1 MSNQFSNPATYG
13 DYKISSF
20 SKEMKLDSFPNS
32 ILVAPFDGVVV
43 PNKKR
48 NCKNGISIKHNFNNE
63 VLYSN
68 FCDVGVSFIS
78 VGDYVRQNTTIGQ
91 FGSEQ
96 IIYSVENANGDKINI
111 NDLMKGA
118 TVRKS
123 EERTTRPV
131 KSNQIKKKE
140 KQKDYEGTPNPFM
153 DLLLSPLSIAKDVF
167 GKKSLKEELERIKK
181 LM

>member
-131 KSNQIKKKE
+131 KSNQIKKRKNKKIMKVRQILLWIYYFHHYRLLKMYLE
-140 KQKDYEGTPNPFM
+140 KN
-153 DLLLSPLSIAKDVF
+153 LS
-167 GKKSLKEELERIKK
+167 KKSWNVSKN
-181 LM
+181 